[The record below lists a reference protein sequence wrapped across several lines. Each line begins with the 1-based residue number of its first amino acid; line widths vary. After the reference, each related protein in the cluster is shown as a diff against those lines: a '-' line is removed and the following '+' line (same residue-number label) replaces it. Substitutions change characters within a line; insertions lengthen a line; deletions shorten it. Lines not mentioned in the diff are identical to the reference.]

1 MVFPLFAAVSLA
13 MGAIGLGLQAA
24 GTMATMEGNRQAAA
38 ASKRA
43 EDLRQKQM
51 NLESMRQRRQVIR
64 NAVRARSMA
73 LSGATA
79 QGASSGSG
87 IAGGLSQIA
96 GDAGRQIQGVNQGQ
110 EIGAGIFDAN
120 RSIASAQELAS
131 FGGGLSSLGGAV
143 FSSAEPMGRLTQFG
157 FGQSRSKTG

>member
-79 QGASSGSG
+79 QGA
-87 IAGGLSQIA
+87 
-96 GDAGRQIQGVNQGQ
+96 
-110 EIGAGIFDAN
+110 
-120 RSIASAQELAS
+120 
-131 FGGGLSSLGGAV
+131 
-143 FSSAEPMGRLTQFG
+143 
-157 FGQSRSKTG
+157 